1 MVDDARASLRSPR
14 FRAVLLA
21 VLVVTTLAS
30 AALLGWAVL
39 TRGQAED
46 EQAQREEVM
55 SIGEQFMRRKETFG
69 PDLLDDKGTM
79 PEYRSRMTEL
89 ITPKLET
96 SFDDQ
101 TQAAEQLV
109 AKSGLE
115 STADVYATA
124 VTSLDADSAEVL
136 VVGDTTF
143 KYTKGQPQTAPF
155 RYQLSLV
162 LTGGT
167 WLVDGFEQASAV
179 QP

>member
-1 MVDDARASLRSPR
+1 MVDDAKASFRSPR

-39 TRGQAED
+39 TRGQADD
-46 EQAQREEVM
+46 EQAGREEVM
-55 SIGEQFMRRKETFG
+55 SVGEQFMRRKETFG
-69 PDLLDDKGTM
+69 PDLLDDQGAM

-96 SFDDQ
+96 SFDEQ

-124 VTSLDADSAEVL
+124 VTSLDSDSAEVL

-143 KYTKGQPQTAPF
+143 KYDKGQPQTAPF

-162 LTGGT
+162 RTGGD
-167 WLVDGFEQASAV
+167 WLVDEFETASAG